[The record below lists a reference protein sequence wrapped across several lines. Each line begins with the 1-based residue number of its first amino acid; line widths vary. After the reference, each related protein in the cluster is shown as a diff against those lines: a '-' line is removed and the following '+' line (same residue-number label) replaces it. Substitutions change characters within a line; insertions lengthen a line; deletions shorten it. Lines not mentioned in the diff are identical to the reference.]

1 MADENKPQLTE
12 EEKIARKLQIRRI
25 ISNILIV
32 VGVISLI
39 VFVVLAWLTRGN
51 IQTQTSIDTQELR
64 SKLKNIIALEK
75 KYHSENGTYV
85 DIKFLSLSKEIER
98 YNPKIESNFK
108 YKFEAKTGIATGIE
122 KDASHD
128 VNGDNDG
135 RDGLTLSVNW
145 EAGKTD
151 DSDFFWTEED
161 LEGFNRRAAQ

>member
-12 EEKIARKLQIRRI
+12 EEKIARKLKLRRI
-25 ISNILIV
+25 ISNILIL

-39 VFVVLAWLTRGN
+39 VFIVLAWLTRGN

-75 KYHSENGTYV
+75 RYHNENGTYV

-98 YNPKIESNFK
+98 YNPKIGGNFK
-108 YKFEAKTGIATGIE
+108 YKFDAKTGIATGIE

-161 LEGFNRRAAQ
+161 IEDFNRRAAQ